1 MKGKKKR
8 APPPLR
14 SEKAPPSRAPI
25 QVFRILSLVVPSA
38 LAWEVTF
45 SAEQPTRLIE
55 AVKYALGPLWILVAA
70 ALLFR
75 CVDALRKRARSP
87 EAGAGTL
94 LDQIDVLTAS
104 GSSLVWLGAGA
115 IMASVWIGWASL
127 AVVGLMGLG
136 LVQIMVVWTQL
147 VAGGTDPW
155 RRASVSRRFVP
166 ESAAEG
172 AQVIEELSF
181 DGTRIP
187 LGFRLF
193 AAGRVGPRW
202 PTSRYVV
209 SGAESGGEVV
219 LESDVSPALRGDHQ
233 AEPMEIWLQDVLG
246 LCRTARVRAAE
257 AKLTVVPRPR
267 PVDGAA
273 ALLGKSGSDR
283 LPRPTVNLPT
293 EGSLRLRE
301 YQPGDDARR
310 IHWVRSLTSREI
322 VVRLPDERSPDQPA
336 VKLVLDTFLP
346 GTEGLTCAAPSELLD
361 ALVEVWLGV
370 GRALVESG
378 ARVTLVTAA
387 ARGDAMVPA
396 RQHLGARADGPALR
410 LGAQV
415 RWQETLPVEALLGKE
430 ATIVVSCRRA
440 PLLADHGP
448 VRWILVPEAVWT
460 LVAQPK
466 VRAGVT
472 TLPHP
477 MGSADNRW
485 SRRRRERLRSERARR
500 DQNRFVRLCEDC
512 NLERAGSFV
521 ARPAA
526 RARIRLEALHEGA
539 AQ

>member
-500 DQNRFVRLCEDC
+500 DQSRFVRLCEDC

>member
-166 ESAAEG
+166 ENAAEG

-500 DQNRFVRLCEDC
+500 DQSRFVRLCEDC